1 MRTGTYCVY
10 KKDKKEYYCTRNKEK
25 IKLVSKNKEKLL
37 ESFLEHTGK
46 DWRGELYFSYYKD
59 IDLENL
65 EDIYNINYNVVIC
78 GKEIKPRGMDKKSV
92 TILVSDDRAMEDA
105 VGSNIYWII
114 DLKSL
119 ICVEHTKPVMEDR
132 SLKKVEVEINK
143 IEKFVEYKKHI
154 EIFEYKGT
162 ERREFLNTKETL
174 DYLFDDFPN

>member
-1 MRTGTYCVY
+1 M
-10 KKDKKEYYCTRNKEK
+10 KDDTE
-25 IKLVSKNKEKLL
+25 LL
-37 ESFLEHTGK
+37 ESLMKSKKNKDNWYADELLELVTHIQ
-46 DWRGELYFSYYKD
+46 EHANNKD